1 MKAMG
6 ESGTGSSRRQFLKR
20 AGGAAAFLVGAPSL
34 MQILESCGGG
44 IPSAPSSEATPNWA
58 KGGEVHYLA
67 SQSFVPQ
74 ADTKLQEL
82 ITRWANQHKGWTGVV
97 DLVGLSDLQPKI
109 SAAVQS
115 QSGPDMIGMSFNW
128 PWLYDSACADVGDVV
143 DRIQK
148 KNGKFYDAIA
158 NYAKVNGTW
167 RAVPFSYTGN
177 AWVYRK
183 DLWGQVG
190 KSEFVTTYDDLLTYA
205 KRLVQASNIPIG
217 VALGHAPGDAPTAW
231 YPVLW
236 AFGGQEVE
244 KDGKTVALDSAGTQK
259 AVEWAVE
266 MWNSGAEGHTVLSW
280 DDSSNNRAW
289 AAHQISATVNGSS
302 IYINSLPGRTNA
314 DPMLQQNTGA
324 VTALKGPKAQSN
336 LQSTGTIA
344 VTKWSK
350 NQGAA
355 KDLIEYLMQ
364 KDVYSEWLDAGGGY
378 NSYPNALLDNLP
390 LWQKDPIL
398 KIYNESIKF
407 SRWVGWPGPPNKA
420 ASRAETAFVVTD
432 MFAKAVQNPSSVKSV
447 IKEAAQALDSYYS
460 RPS

>member
-1 MKAMG
+1 MAKSA
-6 ESGTGSSRRQFLKR
+6 TRRQFLKR

-44 IPSAPSSEATPNWA
+44 GIPAQPKSEATPNWS

-67 SQSFVPQ
+67 SQSFVQQ

-82 ITRWANQHKGWTGVV
+82 MTRWANQHSGWTAVV

-115 QSGPDMIGMSFNW
+115 QSGPDMIGMNFNW
-128 PWLYDSACADVGDVV
+128 PWLYENACADVGDAVQRV
-143 DRIQK
+143 QQ

-158 NYAKVNGTW
+158 SYAKVGNTW
-167 RAVPFSYTGN
+167 RAIPFSYTGN

-183 DLWGQVG
+183 NLWSQAG
-190 KSEFVTTYDDLLTYA
+190 KSNFVTTYDDLLTSG
-205 KRLVQASNIPIG
+205 KKVLQATNIPIG
-217 VALGHAPGDAPTAW
+217 VATGHAPGDGPTAW

-236 AFGGQEVE
+236 AFGGQEVQ
-244 KDGKTVALDSAGTQK
+244 KDGKTVALDSDGTRR

-266 MWNSGAEGHTVLSW
+266 LWNSGVEAHATLSW

-289 AAHQISATVNGSS
+289 AGHQISATLNGSS

-314 DPMLQQNTGA
+314 DAELAQNTDA
-324 VTALKGPKAQSN
+324 VPALKGPKAQSN

-344 VTKWSK
+344 VMNWSK

-355 KDLIEYLMQ
+355 TDLVEYLMQ
-364 KDVYSEWLDAGGGY
+364 KDVYTEWLVAGGGY
-378 NSYPNALLDNLP
+378 NSYPNALLDGID

-398 KIYNESIKF
+398 KKYNEAIKF

-420 ASRAETAFVVTD
+420 ASRAEAAFVITD
-432 MFAKAVQNPSSVKSV
+432 MFAKAVQSPGNVKQI
-447 IKEAAQALDSYYS
+447 IKDTAQALDSYYS